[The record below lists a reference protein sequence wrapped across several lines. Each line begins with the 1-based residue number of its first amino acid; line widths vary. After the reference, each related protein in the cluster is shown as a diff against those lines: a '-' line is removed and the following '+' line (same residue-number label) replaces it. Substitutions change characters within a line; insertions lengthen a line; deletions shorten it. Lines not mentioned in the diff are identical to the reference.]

1 MNLPGLL
8 ELQREVS
15 RRQFLSGLVRTVGV
29 TLALGPMVQKA
40 AAESAGRNQDGRL
53 PYDVLGG
60 IGRIVVPVD
69 QDPGWETFEPEITD
83 YALDVF
89 IGQVFLNGN
98 GIAIG
103 GFRSGLELFNT
114 IPVTVDYGRP
124 FLEMIDSEKSKYFSD
139 ILTRQFENDGV
150 QDLLDF
156 IFILSLVGTK
166 AVFFSNFPRHQAQ
179 VGAEYQILPAS
190 SLKTGWDIMRWKGPV
205 GPEEEQALRAK
216 FFDTPIIPGVD
227 PKNPYV

>member
-1 MNLPGLL
+1 MNLAGLL

-15 RRQFLSGLVRTVGV
+15 RRQFLSGLVRTVGI
-29 TLALGPMVQKA
+29 TAALGPLVEKI
-40 AAESAGRNQDGRL
+40 AAENTRRNADERL
-53 PYDVLGG
+53 PYDVLSG

-69 QDPGWETFEPEITD
+69 QDPGWETFDPDITN

-98 GIAIG
+98 GIAVG
-103 GFRSGLELFNT
+103 GFRTGLDLFNS

-124 FLEMIDSEKSKYFSD
+124 FLEMIDTEKSKYFSD

-166 AVFFSNFPRHQAQ
+166 AVFFSNFPRHRAQ
-179 VGAEYQILPAS
+179 VGAEYQILPLS
-190 SLKTGWDIMRWKGPV
+190 SIKTGWDIMRWKGPV

-216 FFDTPIIPGVD
+216 FFDTPIVPGVD
-227 PKNPYV
+227 PKNPYI

>member
-1 MNLPGLL
+1 MSLAGLL

-15 RRQFLSGLVRTVGV
+15 RRQFLSGLVRTVGI
-29 TLALGPMVQKA
+29 TAALGPIVEKA
-40 AAESAGRNQDGRL
+40 AAENARRNAGERL

-60 IGRIVVPVD
+60 IGRIVIPVD
-69 QDPGWETFEPEITD
+69 QDPGWETFDPDITN

-103 GFRSGLELFNT
+103 GFRTGLGLFHS

-124 FLEMIDSEKSKYFSD
+124 FLEMIDTEKSKYFSD

-179 VGAEYQILPAS
+179 VGAEYQILPPS
-190 SLKTGWDIMRWKGPV
+190 SIKTGWDIMRWKGPV
-205 GPEEEQALRAK
+205 GPQEEQALRAK
-216 FFDTPIIPGVD
+216 FFDTPIVPGVD
-227 PKNPYV
+227 PKNPYI